1 MALILSCTVKV
12 KQQQQCTSHTSC
24 PVRLEMQMCALAK
37 KTIAGEVEW
46 RRGTSALGN
55 PYFVTDI
62 NGGRIILWPDNAMI
76 GLGETQPEEYS
87 VKSSCVEDAYKYLL
101 DKTDADAAMRR
112 EKLLNDFLDSMDKK

>member
-62 NGGRIILWPDNAMI
+62 NGGRIILWPD
-76 GLGETQPEEYS
+76 EYS